1 MKLRNKGTDA
11 VSLYRPSGTD
21 DSLTVDAG
29 QEFELNAELVAE
41 DAPEDAIVVRLSDG
55 ELRAFSTTRWE
66 LVDQP
71 KAPAKSESV
80 ASPDVPADVSTAKA
94 EG

>member
-21 DSLTVDAG
+21 DSLTVESG
-29 QEFELNAELVAE
+29 HEFELNAELVTE
-41 DAPEDAIVVRLSDG
+41 NVPDDAIVVRHPDG
-55 ELRAFSTTRWE
+55 ELRAFSTARWE
-66 LVDQP
+66 LADQP
-71 KAPAKSESV
+71 KASTKSESV